1 MVQMEEKM
9 YYEKLLTIV
18 REANQFQ
25 SYIVFETNDV
35 VINGKSLIS
44 VSTFLK
50 QNNQMTVR
58 AVGNDAKDAVEAI
71 KKLI

>member
-9 YYEKLLTIV
+9 YYDKLLTIV

-25 SYIVFETNDV
+25 SYIVFEMNGM

-50 QNNQMTVR
+50 QKNQMTVR